1 MKETKEIEQTIYERR
16 TKMYDQYDYS
26 YNTPP
31 APKEPEEKKKRG
43 GFLKKA
49 LLSLSLG
56 LIFGLFAGTG
66 FYAVNTVFNM
76 LKGEENAA
84 VLEAQEKAVTEPS
97 NIEEPNNNITNALTT
112 ESIHQSITD
121 VSGVVE
127 KAMPTLVSIT
137 NLSTQEMRDFWGRTG
152 RIENESSGSGII
164 VGQNESELLVVTNNH
179 VISDAQTLTVQFID
193 SSIAEAQLK
202 GSNSSVDL
210 AVIAVP
216 LSSISEQT
224 KAMIAVAN
232 LGDSNS
238 LRVGEAVIAIGNSL
252 GYGQSVTTGVVSA
265 LNREVTVDNIT
276 NELIQTDAA
285 INPGNSGGALLNVKG
300 ELIGINSIKFAAS
313 EVEGMGYAIPISS
326 AKPIIDELMNK
337 TTKVRVGEND
347 SSYLGVSGLSVTK
360 QISEAYNMPVGFYI
374 NEVYQGSAADNAGI
388 KRGDIITAFDGES
401 VTSQEDLTDLMQYYA
416 AGTTVSVTVQSGV
429 GGFYEEREVT
439 VVLGRKAA
447 EG

>member
-1 MKETKEIEQTIYERR
+1 
-16 TKMYDQYDYS
+16 MYDQYDYS
-26 YNTPP
+26 YNTPQ

-49 LLSLSLG
+49 LLSITLG

-66 FYAVNTVFNM
+66 FYAVNTIFDM
-76 LKGEENAA
+76 LKGGENTA
-84 VLEAQEKAVTEPS
+84 VLETQENAVTEPS
-97 NIEEPNNNITNALTT
+97 NTDGMDNNLTNPLTT
-112 ESIHQSITD
+112 ESIHQNITD

-164 VGQNESELLVVTNNH
+164 VGQNEAELLVVTNNH

-224 KAMIAVAN
+224 KAMISVAN

-326 AKPIIDELMNK
+326 AKPIIDELMNRA
-337 TTKVRVGEND
+337 TKVRVGEND

-388 KRGDIITAFDGES
+388 KRGDIITAFDGEK

-416 AGTTVSVTVQSGV
+416 AGTTVVVTVQSGV
-429 GGFYEEREVT
+429 GGIYQEREVT

>member
-1 MKETKEIEQTIYERR
+1 
-16 TKMYDQYDYS
+16 
-26 YNTPP
+26 
-31 APKEPEEKKKRG
+31 
-43 GFLKKA
+43 
-49 LLSLSLG
+49 
-56 LIFGLFAGTG
+56 
-66 FYAVNTVFNM
+66 M

-97 NIEEPNNNITNALTT
+97 NTEEPNNNITNALTT

>member
-1 MKETKEIEQTIYERR
+1 
-16 TKMYDQYDYS
+16 MYDQYDYS
-26 YNTPP
+26 YNTPQ

-49 LLSLSLG
+49 LLSITLG

-66 FYAVNTVFNM
+66 FYAVNTIFDM
-76 LKGEENAA
+76 LKGGENTA
-84 VLEAQEKAVTEPS
+84 VLETQENAVTEPS
-97 NIEEPNNNITNALTT
+97 NTDGMDNNLTNPLTT
-112 ESIHQSITD
+112 ESIHQNITD

-164 VGQNESELLVVTNNH
+164 VGQNEAELLVVTNNH

-326 AKPIIDELMNK
+326 AKPIIDELMNRA
-337 TTKVRVGEND
+337 TKVRVGEND

-374 NEVYQGSAADNAGI
+374 NEVYQGSAADR
-388 KRGDIITAFDGES
+388 KS
-401 VTSQEDLTDLMQYYA
+401 V
-416 AGTTVSVTVQSGV
+416 V
-429 GGFYEEREVT
+429 
-439 VVLGRKAA
+439 
-447 EG
+447 

>member
-1 MKETKEIEQTIYERR
+1 
-16 TKMYDQYDYS
+16 MYDQYDYS
-26 YNTPP
+26 YNTPQ

-49 LLSLSLG
+49 LLSITLG

-66 FYAVNTVFNM
+66 FYAVNTIFDM
-76 LKGEENAA
+76 LKGGENTA
-84 VLEAQEKAVTEPS
+84 VLETQENAVTEPS
-97 NIEEPNNNITNALTT
+97 NTDGMDNNLTNPLTT
-112 ESIHQSITD
+112 ESIHQNITD

-164 VGQNESELLVVTNNH
+164 VGQNEAELLVVTNNH

-326 AKPIIDELMNK
+326 AKPIIDELMNRA
-337 TTKVRVGEND
+337 TKVRVGEND
-347 SSYLGVSGLSVTK
+347 SSYLGVSSLIRLSGLSVTK

-388 KRGDIITAFDGES
+388 KRGDIITAFDGEK

-416 AGTTVSVTVQSGV
+416 AGTTVVVTVQSGV
-429 GGFYEEREVT
+429 GGIYQEREVT

>member
-1 MKETKEIEQTIYERR
+1 
-16 TKMYDQYDYS
+16 MYDQYDYS
-26 YNTPP
+26 YNTPQ

-49 LLSLSLG
+49 LLSITLG

-66 FYAVNTVFNM
+66 FYAVNTIFDM
-76 LKGEENAA
+76 LKGGENTA
-84 VLEAQEKAVTEPS
+84 VLETQENAVTEPS
-97 NIEEPNNNITNALTT
+97 NTDGMDNNLTNPLTT
-112 ESIHQSITD
+112 ESIHQNITD

-164 VGQNESELLVVTNNH
+164 VGQNEAELLVVTNNH

-326 AKPIIDELMNK
+326 AKPIIDELMNRA
-337 TTKVRVGEND
+337 TKVRVGEND

-388 KRGDIITAFDGES
+388 KRGDIITAFDGET

-416 AGTTVSVTVQSGV
+416 AGTTVVVTVQSGV
-429 GGFYEEREVT
+429 GGIYQEREVT

>member
-1 MKETKEIEQTIYERR
+1 M
-16 TKMYDQYDYS
+16 KMYDQYDYS
-26 YNTPP
+26 YNTPQ

-49 LLSLSLG
+49 LLSITLG

-66 FYAVNTVFNM
+66 FYAVNTIFDM
-76 LKGEENAA
+76 LKGGENTA
-84 VLEAQEKAVTEPS
+84 VLETQENAVTEPS
-97 NIEEPNNNITNALTT
+97 NTDGMDNNLTNPLTT
-112 ESIHQSITD
+112 ESIHQNITD

-164 VGQNESELLVVTNNH
+164 VGQNEAELLVVTNNH

-326 AKPIIDELMNK
+326 AKPIIDELMNRA
-337 TTKVRVGEND
+337 TKVRVGEND

-388 KRGDIITAFDGES
+388 KRGDIITAFDGEK

-416 AGTTVSVTVQSGV
+416 AGTTVVVTVQSGV
-429 GGFYEEREVT
+429 GGIYQEREVT

>member
-1 MKETKEIEQTIYERR
+1 
-16 TKMYDQYDYS
+16 MYDQYDYS
-26 YNTPP
+26 YNTPQ

-49 LLSLSLG
+49 LLSITLG

-66 FYAVNTVFNM
+66 FYAVNTIFDM
-76 LKGEENAA
+76 LKGGENTA
-84 VLEAQEKAVTEPS
+84 VLETQENAVTEPS
-97 NIEEPNNNITNALTT
+97 NTDGMDNNLTNPLTT
-112 ESIHQSITD
+112 ESIHQNITD

-152 RIENESSGSGII
+152 RI
-164 VGQNESELLVVTNNH
+164 GQNEAELLVVTNNH

-252 GYGQSVTTGVVSA
+252 G

-326 AKPIIDELMNK
+326 AKPIIDELMNRA
-337 TTKVRVGEND
+337 TKVRVGEND

-388 KRGDIITAFDGES
+388 KRGDIITAFDGEK

-416 AGTTVSVTVQSGV
+416 AGTTVVVTVQSGV
-429 GGFYEEREVT
+429 GGIYQEREVT

>member
-1 MKETKEIEQTIYERR
+1 
-16 TKMYDQYDYS
+16 MYDQYDYS
-26 YNTPP
+26 YNTPQ

-49 LLSLSLG
+49 LLSITLG

-66 FYAVNTVFNM
+66 FYAVNTIFDM
-76 LKGEENAA
+76 LKGGENTA
-84 VLEAQEKAVTEPS
+84 VLEIQENAVTEPS
-97 NIEEPNNNITNALTT
+97 NTDGMDNNLTNPLTT
-112 ESIHQSITD
+112 ESIHQNITD

-164 VGQNESELLVVTNNH
+164 VGQNEAELLVVTNNH

-326 AKPIIDELMNK
+326 AKPIIDELMNRA
-337 TTKVRVGEND
+337 TKVRVGEND

-388 KRGDIITAFDGES
+388 KRGDIITAFDGEK

-416 AGTTVSVTVQSGV
+416 AGTTVVVTVQSGV
-429 GGFYEEREVT
+429 GGIYQEREVT

>member
-1 MKETKEIEQTIYERR
+1 
-16 TKMYDQYDYS
+16 MYDQYDYS
-26 YNTPP
+26 YNTPQ

-49 LLSLSLG
+49 LLSITLG

-66 FYAVNTVFNM
+66 FYAVNTIFDM
-76 LKGEENAA
+76 LKGGENTA
-84 VLEAQEKAVTEPS
+84 VLETQENAVTEPS
-97 NIEEPNNNITNALTT
+97 NTDGMDNNLTNPLTT
-112 ESIHQSITD
+112 ESIHQNITD

-164 VGQNESELLVVTNNH
+164 VGQNEAELLVVTNNH

-326 AKPIIDELMNK
+326 AKPIIDELMNRA
-337 TTKVRVGEND
+337 TKVRVGEND

-388 KRGDIITAFDGES
+388 KRGDIITAFDGEK

-416 AGTTVSVTVQSGV
+416 AGTTVVVTVQSGV
-429 GGFYEEREVT
+429 GGIYQEREVT